1 MTDQQ
6 KQVYSLILKKDIM
19 TVGAITKVL
28 KIPEEEV
35 QSAVEFLVEK
45 QLIRN
50 RLIPDFHSG
59 RMVKA
64 YRSPLAD
71 DDLIV
76 S

>member
-19 TVGAITKVL
+19 TVNAIAKVL

-35 QSAVEFLVEK
+35 QTAADFLVER

-50 RLIPDFHSG
+50 RLIQDFQSG